1 MTRTFCNICGKE
13 IKPAYEGKPNKL
25 TFKIKDIDGHFC
37 SLDCLHEGLEK
48 WFEPRSPR
56 SVTIDYEWGFV
67 EADHKEGE
75 EKI

>member
-25 TFKIKDIDGHFC
+25 TFKIEDIDGHFC
-37 SLDCLHEGLEK
+37 SLDCLREGLEK

-56 SVTIDYEWGFV
+56 SVTIDYAWSFI
-67 EADHKEGE
+67 EANPTEGE